1 MNQANE
7 TNPKLHV
14 EHAST
19 GTSARFW
26 NKQMES
32 DTKGKQGAPDT
43 QSSNVVLHCR
53 IDSEMDSLLL
63 KTLPN
68 FKIINQSINL
78 SIYQSINQSINQL
91 NQVSLGKFSIA
102 ANWTHYNSRAWIP
115 NWSFLLHMSLHTLH
129 QPVRIEHCIFINKTA
144 CSHKNQKVKRSNDF
158 TNQASGTL

>member
-32 DTKGKQGAPDT
+32 DTKGQQGAPDT

-68 FKIINQSINL
+68 FKIINQSIYL
-78 SIYQSINQSINQL
+78 SIYQSINQSIN
-91 NQVSLGKFSIA
+91 SIKCHWGNLA
-102 ANWTHYNSRAWIP
+102 LLLIGHTIIP
-115 NWSFLLHMSLHTLH
+115 EPGFPTG
-129 QPVRIEHCIFINKTA
+129 PFCYT
-144 CSHKNQKVKRSNDF
+144 
-158 TNQASGTL
+158 